1 MKAFRFRL
9 DPVVAVRRF
18 ELDRA
23 RTELGEA
30 ERATARADERHQAW
44 RERRTQS
51 GEELAAAVTA
61 GVRAGGLHSAA
72 AALTSL
78 AERVAEAEAGLAQA
92 RADAAERRQRALE
105 ARTRLRA
112 LERLRERAAALHRR
126 DEARREQRDLDEIG
140 ALRAA
145 RDRRLS

>member
-1 MKAFRFRL
+1 MKKFRFRL

-23 RTELGEA
+23 RAELGEA
-30 ERATARADERHQAW
+30 ERAAVKADERHQAW
-44 RERRTQS
+44 RARRSSS
-51 GEELAAAVTA
+51 GEALAESVAD

-72 AALTSL
+72 AAL
-78 AERVAEAEAGLAQA
+78 AGLGQRVVEAAAGLVEA
-92 RADAAERRQRALE
+92 RTSVAARREGALA

-112 LERLRERAAALHRR
+112 LERLRERAAVAHRR

-145 RDRRLS
+145 RARRRS

>member
-23 RTELGEA
+23 RAALGEA
-30 ERATARADERHQAW
+30 ERAAANADERHQAW
-44 RERRTQS
+44 RERRSSS
-51 GEELAAAVTA
+51 GEALVEAVAA

-72 AALTSL
+72 TALVSL
-78 AERVAEAEAGLAQA
+78 GQRVAEAEAGLVEA
-92 RADAAERRQRALE
+92 RRSASMRREAALA

-112 LERLRERAAALHRR
+112 LERLRERAALVHRR

-145 RDRRLS
+145 RARRLS